1 MAIKV
6 RNNLAAIR
14 SLGQLNINITEL
26 GKALTRVASGQ
37 KINSAADDASG
48 LAISER
54 MRVQIRALAQD
65 VQNVKNGSS
74 MLEIASGGVGN
85 IVDVLREMKKL
96 AIDAANDSNSDEDRR
111 TIQKELKQRMLTIND
126 VAIGTNYNGKRL
138 IDGTYDARTYTEYD
152 FLGWPGWP
160 DNPDKTFTM
169 VPGKTYTKTVYPDG
183 SRIIKGVN
191 TIQGMGDNFKPV
203 SDSIAEL
210 SSPVANPQEPIQC
223 EFGYDGSF
231 SSWNW
236 TENYARKPD
245 VIFETEYFEDTKT
258 KPSTPQQVIRAFMH
272 SLDETRL
279 LGNSALDEAIKYCTG
294 GKFVDKSALVKQFMA
309 DLDAAG
315 DYDTFLKDF
324 CDIDLTNADT
334 GAITGSDAGGGSTKT
349 AESIV
354 PESHAVSTWGDPT
367 PGDTTKIAG
376 VTIHWPTD
384 GVING
389 TLGGL
394 SDEEKFILRG
404 LNSDWTQTCADLI
417 EESFGLSFT
426 EDGTSENFKDM
437 YVVFEYNTT
446 NGRLAA
452 QGVHTNPVTHAVDGL
467 SLIVNMNY
475 YGNIDTTDENGNPR
489 NGQGYLDR
497 TLAHEF
503 THGLMRANINNFD
516 TLPLFII
523 EGSAELVHGVDDA
536 RLAPILDFGKYVSQ
550 EVKDG
555 NVTYFVDQDG
565 NPLVDGERP
574 ISEVKQKFNDLF
586 TNNIGSGEVPYA
598 GGYIFL
604 RYLAKQGQG
613 QEISKLT
620 ADTYN
625 ETGVEINFNSSHDV
639 SNSDSPMPTDPADI
653 PAYFDNQGFS
663 ILCGGC
669 AQYINIIF
677 DADKNVGEADPL
689 VTQGQRSDFV
699 VGIKDIT
706 SQDDLARAIF
716 EGIANASGRSTSKD
730 VYVDHTDGTKELAV
744 VSIDPNHNVRI
755 AKNPAYPDTSEN
767 EFVFLKDC
775 SPPLDFITSGIVEAT
790 GGKYSTDDIAPSDD
804 IETLEDGTT
813 IETITVEEDTPCG
826 IFEAKVNTRTWTER
840 TPLVIHDGTQAGQRN
855 FFYIKN
861 MQTKALT
868 AGKIFDT
875 DEDFL
880 KSGATLLNESDRAH
894 YEALS
899 NDPAKQQEWIATL
912 IAAENKSVDDITV
925 TTVKDAN
932 IAIRVLDGAL
942 EYALDNATRLGAYL
956 QRLETDEGNLT
967 TSNENVTAAE
977 STIRDADMA
986 REMTSYT
993 KANVLAQAAQ
1003 AMLAQANQNS
1013 SAVLSLLQ

>member
-1 MAIKV
+1 
-6 RNNLAAIR
+6 
-14 SLGQLNINITEL
+14 
-26 GKALTRVASGQ
+26 
-37 KINSAADDASG
+37 
-48 LAISER
+48 
-54 MRVQIRALAQD
+54 
-65 VQNVKNGSS
+65 

-85 IVDVLREMKKL
+85 IVDILREMKKL

-138 IDGTYDARTYTEYD
+138 IDGTYDVKTITETEQV
-152 FLGWPGWP
+152 GWIEPH
-160 DNPDKTFTM
+160 TITM
-169 VPGKTYTKTVYPDG
+169 VPGKTYTKTVNADG
-183 SRIIKGVN
+183 SRVIIGVN
-191 TIQGMGDNFKPV
+191 NVQDMTANF
-203 SDSIAEL
+203 SAADESIADDTILRSRTMPPLDCDE
-210 SSPVANPQEPIQC
+210 
-223 EFGYDGSF
+223 GYVVTNST
-231 SSWNW
+231 WNW
-236 TENYARKPD
+236 SKAYKEKNFA
-245 VIFETEYFEDTKT
+245 VETSGTS
-258 KPSTPQQVIRAFMH
+258 STPQQVIKDFMS
-272 SLDETRL
+272 SLNGTKL
-279 LGNSALDEAIKYCTG
+279 AGVAALDEA
-294 GKFVDKSALVKQFMA
+294 VSESSSASFSSKAELVQQFMSDLANSSSYA
-309 DLDAAG
+309 D
-315 DYDTFLKDF
+315 FLETY
-324 CDIDLTNADT
+324 CDINLTNADT

-452 QGVHTNPVTHAVDGL
+452 QGVHTNSVTHAVDGL
-467 SLIVNMNY
+467 SLIVNINY
-475 YGNIDTTDENGNPR
+475 YGNIDTTDEN
-489 NGQGYLDR
+489 
-497 TLAHEF
+497 
-503 THGLMRANINNFD
+503 
-516 TLPLFII
+516 
-523 EGSAELVHGVDDA
+523 
-536 RLAPILDFGKYVSQ
+536 
-550 EVKDG
+550 
-555 NVTYFVDQDG
+555 G

-604 RYLAKQGQG
+604 RYLVKRGQG

-625 ETGVEINFNSSHDV
+625 ETGVEINFNGSHDV

-669 AQYINIIF
+669 PQFINISF
-677 DADKNVGEADPL
+677 DADMSFGSATLKTYPDDNPYRKDYVIGLNGIDAADSNA
-689 VTQGQRSDFV
+689 V
-699 VGIKDIT
+699 
-706 SQDDLARAIF
+706 ARAIF

-868 AGKIFDT
+868 AGKIFDG
-875 DEDFL
+875 DEMYMMTFDM
-880 KSGATLLNESDRAH
+880 LLNESDRAH

-899 NDPAKQQEWIATL
+899 NDPDKQQEWIAIL